1 MERLL
6 RCWLCP
12 IFYLNGDFACI
23 WLMYL
28 LVCKLYLPF
37 SHTYKNCNNSKDFNC
52 NACNLWSSSPFT
64 QFMITQSIY
73 SSDAWMSPQPFL
85 SSDWPLLKNWSPAV
99 VTHERGNTL
108 RQITG
113 EPLSFIVMFLWLSAI
128 VPQFPTAESLKTIFK
143 DCKRVLKTNIES

>member
-28 LVCKLYLPF
+28 LVCKLHLTF
-37 SHTYKNCNNSKDFNC
+37 SHTHKNCNNSKDFNC
-52 NACNLWSSSPFT
+52 NACNLWLSSPFI

-73 SSDAWMSPQPFL
+73 SPDAWMPPQPFL
-85 SSDWPLLKNWSPAV
+85 SSDWPLLKNWSHAI

-108 RQITG
+108 IHITG
-113 EPLSFIVMFLWLSAI
+113 EPLSFMVMFLSLSAI
-128 VPQFPTAESLKTIFK
+128 VPPVPNCRVIEDIFK
-143 DCKRVLKTNIES
+143 DCKRVLKTNIKS

>member
-28 LVCKLYLPF
+28 LVCKLHLTF
-37 SHTYKNCNNSKDFNC
+37 SHTHKNCNNSKDFNC
-52 NACNLWSSSPFT
+52 NACNLWLSSPFI

-73 SSDAWMSPQPFL
+73 SPISTCFAWIRLLVCVCVLVTQSCPTLCNPVDCSPPGSSVHGILQARMLEWVAVLLPRGSFQPR
-85 SSDWPLLKNWSPAV
+85 DWAWSPLG
-99 VTHERGNTL
+99 H
-108 RQITG
+108 
-113 EPLSFIVMFLWLSAI
+113 
-128 VPQFPTAESLKTIFK
+128 
-143 DCKRVLKTNIES
+143 